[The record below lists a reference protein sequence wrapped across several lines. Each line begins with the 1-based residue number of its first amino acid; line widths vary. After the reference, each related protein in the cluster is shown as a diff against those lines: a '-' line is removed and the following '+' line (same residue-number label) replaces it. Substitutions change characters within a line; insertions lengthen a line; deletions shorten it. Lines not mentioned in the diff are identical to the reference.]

1 MEKYDHGENK
11 NDVKGQPKIFINFA
25 RTHFTVLT
33 ALPELLPGTTKI
45 YLGKVS
51 MHDACIAEAGL
62 FHKAEISDVVVVV
75 QSKEDLQGKLHWW
88 WCPDFW
94 PQFLNIPEN

>member
-1 MEKYDHGENK
+1 M
-11 NDVKGQPKIFINFA
+11 VKTKMMLRVSPKEIINFA
-25 RTHFTVLT
+25 RTHFTVLP

-75 QSKEDLQGKLHWW
+75 QSKEHLQGKLHWW
-88 WCPDFW
+88 
-94 PQFLNIPEN
+94 